1 MVEISVV
8 IPVYNNQDSI
18 AALVKSL
25 AEQLSPVFSHEI
37 ILVDD
42 GSSDKSWGEINAL
55 VSSNK
60 NTIGIKHKINYGQ
73 ENAKL
78 AGLRKAKG
86 NYIVFMD
93 ADFQHNPK
101 DILELHKKCTAG
113 YDVCYANFTNR
124 NTFLIKNIGSWFYNF
139 FATRLLNKPKGI
151 YLSSYNMMAKII
163 AEKVVNYTTPI
174 INIDSIVL
182 LHTQN
187 ISQINT
193 LALKSRNT
201 KKNYNTRKLFQLFF
215 ILLPGF
221 STKPL
226 RIALLSGIV
235 VSLIGLFL
243 VAFKAILFSC
253 DIEHNIIIPINFF
266 QSLMIFIAGLLFLF
280 LGIIGEYIGKI
291 YVLLHGAQQYEIE
304 KTIPSEKND

>member
-8 IPVYNNQDSI
+8 IPVYNNQNSI

-25 AEQLSPVFSHEI
+25 VEHLSPVFSHEI
-37 ILVDD
+37 IMVDD
-42 GSSDKSWGEINAL
+42 GSSDNSWSEINTL

-73 ENAKL
+73 ENAKM

-86 NYIVFMD
+86 NFIVFMD

-124 NTFLIKNIGSWFYNF
+124 NTFLIKNIGSWIYNF

-151 YLSSYNMMAKII
+151 YLSSYNMMAKNIS
-163 AEKVVNYTTPI
+163 EKVASYTTPLL
-174 INIDSIVL
+174 NIDSIVL
-182 LHTQN
+182 LHTKN

-193 LALKSRNT
+193 LALKSQNT
-201 KKNYNTRKLFQLFF
+201 KKNYSNKKLFQLFF

-226 RIALLSGIV
+226 RVALLSGIV
-235 VSLIGLFL
+235 ISLLGLLIIG
-243 VAFKAILFSC
+243 FKAIIYSC
-253 DIEHNIIIPINFF
+253 DIGNSIKIPLSFF
-266 QSLMIFIAGLLFLF
+266 QSLMLFFTGLLFLF

-291 YVLLHGAQQYEIE
+291 YILLHGAQQYEIE